1 MASSELKPGERKVIS
16 DGTEGPVVEIIKRG
30 TPATDATEDEPAS
43 EIEEA
48 VEQEVEQETEASV
61 ESEDTG
67 EQT

>member
-1 MASSELKPGERKVIS
+1 M
-16 DGTEGPVVEIIKRG
+16 VEIIKRG
-30 TPATDATEDEPAS
+30 TPATDATENEPGP